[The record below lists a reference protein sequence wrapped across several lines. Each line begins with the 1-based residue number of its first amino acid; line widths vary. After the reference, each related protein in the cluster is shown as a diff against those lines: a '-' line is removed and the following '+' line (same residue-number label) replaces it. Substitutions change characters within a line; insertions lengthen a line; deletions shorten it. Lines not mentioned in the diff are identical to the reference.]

1 MLQRV
6 LVSSRYLVYIVV
18 FGTFVAAVSLMA
30 YQALVVLN
38 AVMDLILNSEISSK
52 TSKQLA
58 VGLIEAVDIFLIS
71 IAVYIISLGL
81 YSLFID
87 DSIPLPRWLE
97 IHNLDDLKSNLVSLV
112 IVVLAVL
119 FLKQAL
125 AWEGGYDIAAFGA
138 GIAVIIAVLSYYLKN
153 DR

>member
-6 LVSSRYLVYIVV
+6 LISSRYLIYIVV
-18 FGTFVAAVSLMA
+18 FGTFVAAVSLMF
-30 YQALVVLN
+30 YETLVVLS
-38 AVMDLILNSEISSK
+38 AVIDLFRNGDVSAGTAK
-52 TSKQLA
+52 VLA

-71 IAVYIISLGL
+71 IAVYMISLGL

-97 IHNLDDLKSNLVSLV
+97 VHNLDDLKNNLISLV

-119 FLKQAL
+119 FLREAL
-125 AWEGGYDIAAFGA
+125 AWEEGYDILAFGA
-138 GIAVIIAVLSYYLKN
+138 GIASIIVVLSYYLK
-153 DR
+153 R